1 MKDIIKEI
9 KKGDLLKEMPMD
21 FDGQDRPHPDY
32 EDILNRQETPFKKV
46 PFPQTGRQDQN
57 FQELL
62 GSESFRE
69 VIQKYKQYNND
80 DSPINQGSMMNLY
93 RKQASVLEQIY
104 RLEEP
109 HREELSNLAVELVKK
124 QFSIPEGVLNFDA
137 KIVGNPNEISKEGFE
152 NDQPNE
158 ENPEAP
164 NIDDEPMFNTIDL
177 PETDLQKLE
186 KAKRRLVNATLQ
198 GAARVGQYM
207 FHMVENEIANIVGNN
222 NAPSLY
228 GQMMSMNDLNY
239 WLFPEQL
246 VKQSSEQGPMA
257 GRQDVERGD
266 DENGGIPTIHA
277 IGINFPTLVHEL
289 IKGLLE
295 VFALKR
301 DDENGEE
308 YDMVKGEDTITK
320 ESWDLRLGVAIWK
333 RLKNVVPMELNLEEK
348 QELQNYLLNH
358 IFNLPAKQYLNL
370 MREVMGQTEKGKRAI
385 ENIVKDMEDIYN
397 DVNDNVYKDDNDF
410 ENYDEDGYFIGDVD
424 NEEDFPEE
432 IPTQQKTNKL
442 PKTDVDFD
450 YEKDNWRL
458 NETKRKRKL
467 K

>member
-1 MKDIIKEI
+1 MKNIIKEI

-69 VIQKYKQYNND
+69 IIQKYKQYNND
-80 DSPINQGSMMNLY
+80 NTPINQNSVMGLY
-93 RKQASVLEQIY
+93 RKQATVLDQIS

-124 QFSIPEGVLNFDA
+124 QFSIPDGVLNFDA
-137 KIVGNPNEISKEGFE
+137 KIVGDPNQISKEGFE

-164 NIDDEPMFNTIDL
+164 NIDDEPIFNTIDL
-177 PETDLQKLE
+177 PDTELQKLE

-207 FHMVENEIANIVGNN
+207 FHMVEDEIANIVGNN
-222 NAPSLY
+222 NAPMLY

-246 VKQSSEQGPMA
+246 VKQSS
-257 GRQDVERGD
+257 
-266 DENGGIPTIHA
+266 
-277 IGINFPTLVHEL
+277 
-289 IKGLLE
+289 
-295 VFALKR
+295 
-301 DDENGEE
+301 
-308 YDMVKGEDTITK
+308 
-320 ESWDLRLGVAIWK
+320 
-333 RLKNVVPMELNLEEK
+333 
-348 QELQNYLLNH
+348 
-358 IFNLPAKQYLNL
+358 
-370 MREVMGQTEKGKRAI
+370 
-385 ENIVKDMEDIYN
+385 
-397 DVNDNVYKDDNDF
+397 
-410 ENYDEDGYFIGDVD
+410 
-424 NEEDFPEE
+424 
-432 IPTQQKTNKL
+432 
-442 PKTDVDFD
+442 
-450 YEKDNWRL
+450 
-458 NETKRKRKL
+458 
-467 K
+467 